1 MRLAGHSGQEEVGHL
16 SPGKGA
22 VNCPNCARII
32 AKANANCPHCG
43 AALGGSAL
51 PGSGVLR
58 PQVLPAV
65 GDTRAYRE
73 PALVDHDHTLR
84 RLRAAWRG
92 ARQGQGHLVS
102 LVGENGSGR
111 SRLIRELGLTIDEE
125 AREAL
130 WLVGQAHS
138 SATYLP
144 LHLLADLLAPWTGD
158 VAGTDVSAQLATAL
172 VTLAEDA
179 EATERRALLTLAREA
194 RDTADRDSLAGLAL
208 AEALARALQQMAG
221 DAPLVIVLED
231 LEWGDAASLTVLD
244 GLLSRL
250 LQGATLVIY
259 THHADWSHEWPD
271 IARHSQLYLGALSRT
286 DSLRLVTGITADRP
300 LPPEM
305 AEAVAVGGHGNP
317 FLLEQATLA
326 ILEAELTSP
335 ATVPTTIHAAIRA
348 RIIAL
353 PAGTRNVLLAA
364 ALLGQRFAYRAI
376 AMVTEATT
384 AEHTALDTALRELT
398 GRRLIARWREGPEVT
413 YRFAHALI
421 QEVAYGALR
430 RADRQVLEA
439 RVADWLLTEGALRQ
453 RTVATI
459 LDDLD
464 RLIAQA
470 PDAETPPEHDE
481 VDEVIEPAPAAP
493 LSGALLETLPRNDKR
508 RAEVLA
514 RIVLA
519 DLPADQRA
527 SIALCLE
534 HGYTYARAWETL
546 GLSPETVRA
555 HLFEA
560 RKMFKQLHDASTLLN
575 PESAEGAR

>member
-1 MRLAGHSGQEEVGHL
+1 
-16 SPGKGA
+16 
-22 VNCPNCARII
+22 
-32 AKANANCPHCG
+32 
-43 AALGGSAL
+43 
-51 PGSGVLR
+51 
-58 PQVLPAV
+58 VLPAV

-73 PALVDHDHTLR
+73 PTLVDHDHTLR

-92 ARQGQGHLVS
+92 ARQGQGHLTS

-111 SRLIRELGLTIDEE
+111 SRLIRELGLTIDED
-125 AREAL
+125 APEAL

-144 LHLLADLLAPWTGD
+144 LHLLADLLAPWAD
-158 VAGTDVSAQLATAL
+158 DAGTDLSARLATAL
-172 VTLAEDA
+172 AALAEGA
-179 EATERRALLTLAREA
+179 EAAERRVLLTLAREA

-208 AEALARALQQMAG
+208 AEALARALQRMAG
-221 DAPLVIVLED
+221 EAPLVIVLED

-244 GLLSRL
+244 GMLSRL
-250 LQGATLVIY
+250 LQGSTLVIY

-271 IARHSQLYLGALSRT
+271 IARHSQLYLGGLSRA
-286 DSLRLVTGITADRP
+286 DSLRLVASITADQP
-300 LPPEM
+300 LPAEM
-305 AEAVAVGGHGNP
+305 AEAVAVGGHVNP
-317 FLLEQATLA
+317 LLLVQAALA
-326 ILEAELTSP
+326 VVEGELTNPSS
-335 ATVPTTIHAAIRA
+335 VPTTIHAAIRV
-348 RIIAL
+348 RIVAL
-353 PAGTRNVLLAA
+353 PPGTRNVLLAA

-376 AMVTEATT
+376 AMVTEASTGQ
-384 AEHTALDTALRELT
+384 HTALDTALRELT
-398 GRRLIARWREGPEVT
+398 ARRLITRWREGPEVT

-430 RADRQVLEA
+430 RTDRQQLEG

-453 RTVATI
+453 RTVATV

-464 RLIAQA
+464 RLIAQSPSAGTA
-470 PDAETPPEHDE
+470 PEPGP
-481 VDEVIEPAPAAP
+481 VDEVIVAAPAVLPAR
-493 LSGALLETLPRNDKR
+493 GALLETLPRNDKR

-534 HGYTYARAWETL
+534 HGYSYAQAGETL
-546 GLSPETVRA
+546 GLPPEAVRA

-560 RKMFKQLHDASTLLN
+560 RKMFKQLQDASTVLN
-575 PESAEGAR
+575 PEAAEGTP

>member
-1 MRLAGHSGQEEVGHL
+1 MHSGHEEMGLL
-16 SPGKGA
+16 SPDKGA
-22 VNCPNCARII
+22 VNCPNCARIV
-32 AKANANCPHCG
+32 AGGYASCPHCG
-43 AALGGSAL
+43 ADLSGGPL
-51 PGSGVLR
+51 PGSSVLR
-58 PQVLPAV
+58 PQALPAV

-125 AREAL
+125 APEAL

-144 LHLLADLLAPWTGD
+144 LHLLADLLAPLAS
-158 VAGTDVSAQLATAL
+158 VAAGTDVSAQLATAL
-172 VTLAEDA
+172 VTLADGADA
-179 EATERRALLTLAREA
+179 AERHALLTLAREA
-194 RDTADRDSLAGLAL
+194 RDTADRDSLDGLAL
-208 AEALARALQQMAG
+208 AEALARALRRVAG
-221 DAPLVIVLED
+221 EAPLVIVLED

-244 GLLSRL
+244 GMLSRL
-250 LQGATLVIY
+250 LQGNTLVIY

-271 IARHSQLYLGALSRT
+271 IARHSQLYLGALSRS
-286 DSLRLVTGITADRP
+286 DSLRLVNTITADHP
-300 LPPEM
+300 LSPEL

-317 FLLEQATLA
+317 LLLEQAALA
-326 ILEAELTSP
+326 VVESELTNP
-335 ATVPTTIHAAIRA
+335 ATVPTTILAAIRV
-348 RIIAL
+348 RIVAL

-376 AMVTEATT
+376 AMVTEASTGD
-384 AEHTALDTALRELT
+384 HTALDTALRELT
-398 GRRLIARWREGPEVT
+398 GRRLITRWREGPEVT

-430 RADRQVLEA
+430 RADRQLLEA

-453 RTVATI
+453 RTFATV

-470 PDAETPPEHDE
+470 PSAEAAPEPDE
-481 VDEVIEPAPAAP
+481 VDEIIEAAPAVTP
-493 LSGALLETLPRNDKR
+493 VSGLLLETLPRNDKR

-527 SIALCLE
+527 CIALCLE
-534 HGYTYARAWETL
+534 HGYSYAQAGETL
-546 GLSPETVRA
+546 GLPRETVRA
-555 HLFEA
+555 HLYEA
-560 RKMFKQLHDASTLLN
+560 RKMFKQLQDASAQLS
-575 PESAEGAR
+575 PASVEGTQ